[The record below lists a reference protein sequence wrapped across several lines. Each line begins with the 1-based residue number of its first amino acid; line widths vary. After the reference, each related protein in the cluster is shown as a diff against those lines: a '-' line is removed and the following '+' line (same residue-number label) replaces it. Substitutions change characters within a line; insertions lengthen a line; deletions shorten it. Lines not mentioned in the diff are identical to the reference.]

1 MANTNELLDHIDAQ
15 LDAARSRLFG
25 LLSIPSVSAQP
36 DHADDCRKAAEWLR
50 RDLAGMGFE
59 ASVRETVGGHPV
71 TMAHH
76 PGPGGDAPHIL
87 FYGHYDVQPPE
98 PLEQWRSPPFE
109 PALEDG
115 PNGPRIIARGAV
127 DDKGQTMMWL
137 EAFRAYH
144 ALAGTLPVRV
154 TVLIEGEEEVGSPHL
169 GRFLA
174 DHREEM
180 KADVVVISDTDM
192 WDINTPAITTRLRGS
207 TYVEVKL
214 RLASQDMHSGLF
226 GGSAQ
231 NAAAVL
237 ARVLGQLHDE
247 DGRIQIPG
255 FYDGIRSVSPEILAS
270 WNALGFDEAAFL
282 GRVGLQTPAG
292 EKGRSA
298 LERLWDR
305 PSLDIMGIW
314 GGYTGAGVKTVI
326 PAEASAKVGFR
337 LVPGQDPDA
346 VVEGLKTFILDR
358 LPPEGKATFDVL
370 IKGRGLA
377 IPADSQWTKAAIAA
391 LQAEFDRPPLLMG
404 CAGSIPV
411 VEMFKEIL
419 GLDSLLVG
427 FCLNDDQMHSPNEK
441 FDMVRF
447 HKGQRAHVR
456 LIAEL
461 GGRG

>member
-1 MANTNELLDHIDAQ
+1 MANTKDLLDHVDAH
-15 LDAARSRLFG
+15 LDDARARLFD

-36 DHADDCRKAAEWLR
+36 AHAGDCRQAAEWLR
-50 RDLAGMGFE
+50 RELEGMGFE
-59 ASVRETVGGHPV
+59 ASVRDTVGGHPV
-71 TMAHH
+71 TMGHH

-98 PLEQWRSPPFE
+98 PLELWRSSPFA
-109 PALEDG
+109 PVLEDG
-115 PNGPRIIARGAV
+115 PNGPRIVARGAV
-127 DDKGQTMMWL
+127 DDKGQSMMWL

-144 ALAGTLPVRV
+144 ALTGTMPVRV
-154 TVLIEGEEEVGSPHL
+154 TVLIEGEEEIGSPHL

-174 DHREEM
+174 DHRDEL

-192 WDINTPAITTRLRGS
+192 WDIDTPAITTRLRGS
-207 TYVEVKL
+207 TFVEVTL

-226 GGSAQ
+226 GGAAQ
-231 NAAAVL
+231 NAATVL
-237 ARVLGQLHDE
+237 ARVLGSIHDE
-247 DGRIQIPG
+247 DGRVRIPG
-255 FYDGIRSVSPEILAS
+255 FYDGITPVSPEILAS
-270 WNALGFDEAAFL
+270 WNALDFDEAAFL
-282 GRVGLQTPAG
+282 GSVGLETPAG

-305 PSLDIMGIW
+305 PSVDVMGIW
-314 GGYTGAGVKTVI
+314 GGYTGEGIKTVI
-326 PAEASAKVGFR
+326 PAQASAKIGFR
-337 LVPGQDPDA
+337 LVPGQDPEA
-346 VVEGLKTFILDR
+346 VTEGFRKFIEDR
-358 LPPEGKATFDVL
+358 LPAEGKLTFNVL
-370 IKGRGLA
+370 MKGRGLA

-391 LQAEFDRPPLLMG
+391 LQAEFQRPPVLMG

-456 LIAEL
+456 MLAEF
-461 GGRG
+461 GGQA